1 MVHCQGMS
9 SKTTAKKTAVGKS
22 AISQVKS
29 EVIFN
34 NKKLHPVITM
44 YFLSVNKTG
53 RYLANFCCLLSKL
66 FARDNHDGASYSYS
80 SL

>member
-22 AISQVKS
+22 D
-29 EVIFN
+29 VIFN

-66 FARDNHDGASYSYS
+66 FAKDNHDGASYSYS